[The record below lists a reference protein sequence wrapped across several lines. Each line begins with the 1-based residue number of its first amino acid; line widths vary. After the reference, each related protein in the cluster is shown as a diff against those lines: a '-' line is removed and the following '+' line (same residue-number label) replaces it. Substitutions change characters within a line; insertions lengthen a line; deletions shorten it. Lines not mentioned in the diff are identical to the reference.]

1 METYSLLRQMADSW
15 GLLLLFAAFI
25 GIVIYAFR
33 PGSKAKYEDVAKI
46 PLQKSD
52 PED

>member
-1 METYSLLRQMADSW
+1 METYSTLRQIADSW
-15 GLLLLFAAFI
+15 GLLLLFVIFI
-25 GIVIYAFR
+25 GIVVYAFR

-46 PLQKSD
+46 PLQKTD

>member
-1 METYSLLRQMADSW
+1 METYSTLRQIADSW
-15 GLLLLFAAFI
+15 GLLLLFVIFI
-25 GIVIYAFR
+25 GIVLYAFR

-46 PLQKSD
+46 PLQKTD

>member
-1 METYSLLRQMADSW
+1 METYSMLRHMADRW
-15 GLLLLFAAFI
+15 GLLLLFVIFI
-25 GIVIYAFR
+25 GIVAFAFR

-46 PLQKSD
+46 PLQNTD